1 MYIEGTGLRI
11 RWDSPHS
18 NYSTVEDCRVHDNDP
33 LYYTKRGQFLDQV
46 GTYKPLKK
54 DSDA

>member
-1 MYIEGTGLRI
+1 MGFTSLRLE
-11 RWDSPHS
+11 HS
-18 NYSTVEDCRVHDNDP
+18 GSEHDNEI

-46 GTYKPLKK
+46 GTYKLLKK